1 MPNLSILENELSTKV
16 SRTCS
21 DRKPPV
27 PEKTAPPLMG
37 IVTKRNFIQTV
48 TTEPM
53 KPQPT
58 SVDSIKGDKQL
69 LENSGL
75 VPKYSKKKVLF
86 FLIIP

>member
-1 MPNLSILENELSTKV
+1 M

-21 DRKPPV
+21 DRKPSV

-37 IVTKRNFIQTV
+37 IVTKRNFIKTV

-53 KPQPT
+53 KPQPA
-58 SVDSIKGDKQL
+58 SVNSIKGDKQL

-75 VPKYSKKKVLF
+75 VPKYSKKKVIYSSLRC
-86 FLIIP
+86 LYT